1 MTPLLDVQR
10 DLRAAATTFDLPTEL
25 SATTPPEA
33 RGLARDGVR
42 LLVATGSGITH
53 SRFTELPTFLRAG
66 DLVVINNS
74 ATLPAA
80 VDGRRESGPVTVHF
94 STALDDGTWLV
105 ELRPGRQADGPVRDA
120 LAGEYVWLPDGD
132 LTLLAGYPDGGH
144 RSGRLW
150 RARVDVPGTVQEF
163 IAAHGRPITYA
174 YLTGKPLL
182 DAFQTVFALEPG
194 SAEMP
199 SAARPFSRPPRHRA
213 RHTRRLRRANHAA
226 PGRVLYGGR
235 RVPVA
240 GAVPRAFSDCA
251 AGQHD
256 PGRGWARD
264 RGRYDGDAR
273 SGVGLALPD
282 GSVEPAAGWTD
293 LVLTPER
300 PARVIDGLV
309 TGWHAPGASH
319 LLLLESVAGADL
331 VQRAYAEAVRGR
343 YLWHEFGDSALLL
356 PTDSA
361 R

>member
-1 MTPLLDVQR
+1 MTPLLDAER
-10 DLRAAATTFDLPTEL
+10 ELRPAATTFDLPTEL

-42 LLVATGSGITH
+42 LLVATGSGLTH
-53 SRFTELPTFLRAG
+53 ARFAELPAFLRAG
-66 DLVVINNS
+66 DLVVVNNS

-105 ELRPGRQADGPVRDA
+105 ELRPGRRADGPVPDA
-120 LAGEYVWLPDGD
+120 RAGEYVWLPDGD
-132 LTLLAGYPDGGH
+132 LTLLAGYPDGGD
-144 RSGRLW
+144 RSERLW
-150 RARVDVPGTVQEF
+150 RARVGVAGSVQDF
-163 IAAHGRPITYA
+163 ITAHGHPITYA
-174 YLTGKPLL
+174 YLAGQPPL

-199 SAARPFSRPPRHRA
+199 SAGRPFSHRLVTELVVRGVQVAPITLHTGVSSMEDGESPLPEPFRVPSSTA
-213 RHTRRLRRANHAA
+213 RLVNMTRAA
-226 PGRVLYGGR
+226 GGRVI
-235 RVPVA
+235 
-240 GAVPRAFSDCA
+240 AVGTTVTRALESA
-251 AGQHD
+251 
-256 PGRGWARD
+256 
-264 RGRYDGDAR
+264 
-273 SGVGLALPD
+273 ALPD

-293 LVLTPER
+293 LLLTPER
-300 PARVIDGLV
+300 PARVVDGLV

-331 VQRAYAEAVRGR
+331 VQRAYAEAVRAR